1 MQGEYVALNAEQA
14 AIAEKYGITTAFY
27 IEVEHG
33 ISRQMTTRYIR
44 AGKLNAVMNGYVQ
57 RKKGDCRLLK
67 WYIFKDEKYDVF
79 IKDHAKKGDT
89 VC

>member
-33 ISRQMTTRYIR
+33 ISKQMTTRYIR
-44 AGKLNAVMNGYVQ
+44 AGKLNAVMSGYVQ
-57 RKKGDCRLLK
+57 TKKGDCHILK
-67 WYIFKDEKYDVF
+67 WYIFKDEKYDKF
-79 IKDHAKKGDT
+79 IEEHRKM
-89 VC
+89 